1 MKKILLL
8 IIILISFGCSNKFYL
23 NESYYK
29 KAEIIKID
37 QDEYNRLVNSE
48 ETFIIFIS
56 ALLCP
61 AVTDFRDIINE
72 FTINNNLT
80 IYEINFE
87 NIKETNLDKKV
98 KYYPSVA
105 IIKKGKVVRY
115 LDADSKKD
123 KECYESISGLE
134 ECLGKYIYLNNNA

>member
-8 IIILISFGCSNKFYL
+8 TIILISFGCSNKFYL

-134 ECLGKYIYLNNNA
+134 ECLSKYIYLNKNA

>member
-8 IIILISFGCSNKFYL
+8 TIILISFGCSNKFYL

-98 KYYPSVA
+98 KYYPSVQ
-105 IIKKGKVVRY
+105 
-115 LDADSKKD
+115 
-123 KECYESISGLE
+123 
-134 ECLGKYIYLNNNA
+134 

>member
-1 MKKILLL
+1 MKKTLLL
-8 IIILISFGCSNKFYL
+8 IIILLSFGCSNKFHL
-23 NESYYK
+23 NDNYYQK
-29 KAEIIKID
+29 SEIIKIED
-37 QDEYNRLVNSE
+37 HEYNDLVKSE
-48 ETFIIFIS
+48 ESFVVFIS

-61 AVTDFRDIINE
+61 AVTDFRDIVNE

-98 KYYPSVA
+98 KFYPSVA
-105 IIKKGKVVRY
+105 IIKKGKIVRY

-134 ECLGKYIYLNNNA
+134 ECLSKYIYLNKNA